1 MIRQVVTATL
11 ILTFAAGTGPAL
23 ADSTALTSTRPLQQS
38 IARIGETP
46 FPLQASRQVQPRPR
60 PRGTRRQHIF
70 ERIGA
75 GAGLLAGGY
84 LGVKIEGDRCHC
96 DDPGLAGFLIGAS
109 IGAVV
114 GGVIGFKL
122 GR

>member
-1 MIRQVVTATL
+1 MIRRVATATL
-11 ILTFAAGTGPAL
+11 IATFVAGTGPAL
-23 ADSTALTSTRPLQQS
+23 ADSTKVTSARPLQQS
-38 IARIGETP
+38 IVRIRATP
-46 FPLQASRQVQPRPR
+46 FPLQASRQSQPHPR

-84 LGVKIEGDRCHC
+84 LGAKIEGDRCHC
-96 DDPGLAGFLIGAS
+96 DDPGLAGFLIGGS

>member
-1 MIRQVVTATL
+1 MIRRVATVTL
-11 ILTFAAGTGPAL
+11 IVTLVAGTGPAF
-23 ADSTALTSTRPLQQS
+23 ADSTPVTPTRPLQQS
-38 IARIGETP
+38 IARIRETP
-46 FPLQASRQVQPRPR
+46 IPLQASRQVQPHPR
-60 PRGTRRQHIF
+60 PRGTRRQHLF

-75 GAGLLAGGY
+75 GVGLLAGGY

-96 DDPGLAGFLIGAS
+96 DDPGLAGFLIGGG

>member
-1 MIRQVVTATL
+1 MIRRLAMAMLMLGFV
-11 ILTFAAGTGPAL
+11 AGPNPAC
-23 ADSTALTSTRPLQQS
+23 ADSLITSARPLEQS
-38 IARIGETP
+38 IARTAERQI
-46 FPLQASRQVQPRPR
+46 PLQALRPVQRHPRPS
-60 PRGTRRQHIF
+60 GTRRQHLF

-75 GAGLLAGGY
+75 GAGLLGGGY
-84 LGVKIEGDRCHC
+84 LGAKIEGDRCHC
-96 DDPGLAGFLIGAS
+96 DDPGLAGFLIGGG

>member
-1 MIRQVVTATL
+1 MIRRVATVTL
-11 ILTFAAGTGPAL
+11 IVTLVAGTGPAF
-23 ADSTALTSTRPLQQS
+23 ADSTRTTSARLLQQS
-38 IARIGETP
+38 IARIRETP
-46 FPLQASRQVQPRPR
+46 IPLQATCQLQQHPRS
-60 PRGTRRQHIF
+60 RGTRRQHLF

-75 GAGLLAGGY
+75 GVGLLAGGY

-96 DDPGLAGFLIGAS
+96 DDPGLAGFLIGGG